1 MIGVSTS
8 NVQPAITRLSTETV
22 LQVCVLI
29 LVILCA
35 TQLTF
40 VKGMFKPNPW
50 LVSPPGSQIADIPIP
65 DETGYAALSPFL
77 HQQGRSIERVLGDG
91 NCLFRSLSHQLTGT
105 QDHHLIL
112 RKTITKFEQSY
123 YGMFQQL
130 HNTINRTPFSSHIK
144 NMKKTCIWGTTVEII
159 ATATLFQVDIYIAT
173 DSYSQEPTWLKYTP
187 RSTAGAPQ
195 NAMIASSLRPFL
207 NHAAGWLEI
216 APCFKYTL

>member
-1 MIGVSTS
+1 
-8 NVQPAITRLSTETV
+8 
-22 LQVCVLI
+22 
-29 LVILCA
+29 
-35 TQLTF
+35 
-40 VKGMFKPNPW
+40 MFKPNPW

-144 NMKKTCIWGTTVEII
+144 TCIWGTTVEILADAGLTLRGRKCSI
-159 ATATLFQVDIYIAT
+159 GMSQVSYLGHIFSASGMGPDPQKVKAIQDWPTPSDVTALRQFLGH
-173 DSYSQEPTWLKYTP
+173 SSQY
-187 RSTAGAPQ
+187 
-195 NAMIASSLRPFL
+195 
-207 NHAAGWLEI
+207 
-216 APCFKYTL
+216 Y

>member
-159 ATATLFQVDIYIAT
+159 AMHCYSFPSRHLHCNGLLQPRANMAKIY
-173 DSYSQEPTWLKYTP
+173 SKEHS
-187 RSTAGAPQ
+187 RSTTKCYDC
-195 NAMIASSLRPFL
+195 I
-207 NHAAGWLEI
+207 
-216 APCFKYTL
+216 